1 MSLDAAQHT
10 RGESVFIDDLPEP
23 ARCTF
28 GALFV
33 SPTAHGKLLSVDVSA
48 AANAAGVVRVFQA
61 EDVPAENQIGAI
73 IPDEPLFA
81 EGELH
86 HVGQPIAL
94 IVAETPEQAR
104 AARDL
109 VRIEFEEL
117 EAVTCPRE
125 AARRGQFIVPS
136 RTVGNA
142 TDKQLSDAFA
152 ACESV
157 VDGTASMRGQEHL
170 YLENQASLAIPI
182 EGGRLRIYAGTQ
194 GPTAVQ
200 RVAARVLGLPM
211 SAIEVEVRRLGG
223 AFGGKED
230 QATAWAT
237 FAAMAALLLDRPV
250 KVALQREEDMVSTGK
265 RHPYDADW
273 RIGLDAEGKIMAY
286 EATFFQNAGASA
298 DLSPAILERSLFHA
312 TNSYFVPAARI
323 TAHSCRTNLT
333 PFTAFRGFGGPQGM
347 FVIEAALA
355 RAAEVTGRN
364 HEDLQALNLLSE
376 NDVFHYGMMTKD
388 CHARRSFAEAATK
401 FDLAGARESVDA
413 FNAANTRYKR
423 GLSAMPICFGISFTN
438 KMMNQAGALVHI
450 YTDGSVHVA
459 TGAVEMGQGV
469 TTKLR
474 AIACQALDCELER
487 ITIAATSTTT
497 VANTSPT
504 AASSGADLNGMAVQI
519 ACEQLRERLNKL
531 TIKLGK
537 NLDWNELIASA
548 HMERVH
554 LSCGAHYA
562 TPKIDYNKELESGT
576 PFAYHVFGCAF
587 TEATVD
593 CLRGTYVVDSVKI
606 VHDAGRSMAPLI
618 DLGQVEGALAQ
629 GIGWLTLEDLSYSK
643 EGVLLSHALATYKA
657 PDVRSTPRDVQ
668 VVFLEDA
675 DNPSAIL
682 GSKGI
687 GEPPLM
693 YGIGSYFAI
702 RSAARQFRSDAGDGD
717 LLDAPLTPERLL
729 LYLHGK

>member
-10 RGESVFIDDLPEP
+10 RGESVFTDDLPEP

-94 IVAETPEQAR
+94 IIAETPEQAR

-265 RHPYDADW
+265 RHPYDADLAN
-273 RIGLDAEGKIMAY
+273 RTGCRRENHGL
-286 EATFFQNAGASA
+286 
-298 DLSPAILERSLFHA
+298 
-312 TNSYFVPAARI
+312 
-323 TAHSCRTNLT
+323 
-333 PFTAFRGFGGPQGM
+333 RGHVLPKRWGVRGP
-347 FVIEAALA
+347 
-355 RAAEVTGRN
+355 
-364 HEDLQALNLLSE
+364 
-376 NDVFHYGMMTKD
+376 
-388 CHARRSFAEAATK
+388 
-401 FDLAGARESVDA
+401 LAG
-413 FNAANTRYKR
+413 
-423 GLSAMPICFGISFTN
+423 
-438 KMMNQAGALVHI
+438 
-450 YTDGSVHVA
+450 
-459 TGAVEMGQGV
+459 
-469 TTKLR
+469 
-474 AIACQALDCELER
+474 
-487 ITIAATSTTT
+487 
-497 VANTSPT
+497 
-504 AASSGADLNGMAVQI
+504 
-519 ACEQLRERLNKL
+519 
-531 TIKLGK
+531 
-537 NLDWNELIASA
+537 
-548 HMERVH
+548 
-554 LSCGAHYA
+554 
-562 TPKIDYNKELESGT
+562 
-576 PFAYHVFGCAF
+576 
-587 TEATVD
+587 
-593 CLRGTYVVDSVKI
+593 DS
-606 VHDAGRSMAPLI
+606 
-618 DLGQVEGALAQ
+618 
-629 GIGWLTLEDLSYSK
+629 
-643 EGVLLSHALATYKA
+643 
-657 PDVRSTPRDVQ
+657 
-668 VVFLEDA
+668 
-675 DNPSAIL
+675 
-682 GSKGI
+682 
-687 GEPPLM
+687 
-693 YGIGSYFAI
+693 
-702 RSAARQFRSDAGDGD
+702 
-717 LLDAPLTPERLL
+717 
-729 LYLHGK
+729 